1 MEEMRN
7 EEKFIKEGVEYS
19 KTDIENALEFLS
31 TNTTKNYKSDNTG
44 EEYSIL
50 YKNNRY
56 AIKLIYE
63 QMRVAK
69 GLEYENKI
77 TATSIKTSFSAY
89 YEILPRIGNNE
100 NPNSKKTFLKI

>member
-56 AIKLIYE
+56 ARTLFICRK
-63 QMRVAK
+63 
-69 GLEYENKI
+69 
-77 TATSIKTSFSAY
+77 
-89 YEILPRIGNNE
+89 RI
-100 NPNSKKTFLKI
+100 